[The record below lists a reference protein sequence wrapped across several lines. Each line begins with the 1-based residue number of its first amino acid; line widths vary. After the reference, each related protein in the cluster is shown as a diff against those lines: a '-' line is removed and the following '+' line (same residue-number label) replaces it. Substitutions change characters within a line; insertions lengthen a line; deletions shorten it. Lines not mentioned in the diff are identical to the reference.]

1 VVAAVVGAAWGY
13 GGYALL
19 WGATPIVVHRP
30 FVLSLIGTLV
40 LAPIRLVLAGI
51 RVVEERIVHRSF
63 DFSSNHEWIGA
74 LAAVAGAALAL
85 GLYLVG
91 RIAWRA
97 LSRSR
102 AAPAGPAR

>member
-1 VVAAVVGAAWGY
+1 VVGAAWGY

-30 FVLSLIGTLV
+30 FVLSLLGTLV

-51 RVVEERIVHRSF
+51 RVVEERVVHRTF
-63 DFSSNHEWIGA
+63 DFSSNHEWIGV
-74 LAAVAGAALAL
+74 LAAVAGGALAV
-85 GLYLVG
+85 GLFLVG
-91 RIAWRA
+91 RIAWRG

-102 AAPAGPAR
+102 TAMAGPTR

>member
-1 VVAAVVGAAWGY
+1 VVAAVLGAAWGF

-30 FVLSLIGTLV
+30 FVLSVLGTLL
-40 LAPIRLVLAGI
+40 LAPIRIVLAGI
-51 RVVEERIVHRSF
+51 RVVEERVVHRSF
-63 DFSSNHEWIGA
+63 DFSSNHDWIGMV
-74 LAAVAGAALAL
+74 AAVTGAALAL

-97 LSRSR
+97 LSPSR
-102 AAPAGPAR
+102 AANAGPER